1 MKNNAST
8 YSECFSIQ
16 CIFLRKIK
24 KMWARKGAS
33 KLLLDHI
40 AFHLLK
46 ITILKYLEEERNEM
60 LERYDILNN
69 VLTDHSISLAW

>member
-24 KMWARKGAS
+24 KMRARKGAS
-33 KLLLDHI
+33 VEGKNHPRDQRLTREQEVG
-40 AFHLLK
+40 AQ
-46 ITILKYLEEERNEM
+46 KYETMQFEADGHN
-60 LERYDILNN
+60 
-69 VLTDHSISLAW
+69 

>member
-1 MKNNAST
+1 M
-8 YSECFSIQ
+8 
-16 CIFLRKIK
+16 R
-24 KMWARKGAS
+24 ARKGAS

-46 ITILKYLEEERNEM
+46 ITILKYLEDERNEM